1 MNKNK
6 ITIKDFINKSIG
18 EWKSIRSTHS
28 LAFQEFENT
37 NSKILISE
45 LSIDSKLVVDLI
57 KKFSFKLD
65 PHYAINIKWEALSDW
80 SVKEKLNTK
89 NTILLFSK
97 KDDFSGIVLRDK
109 GYSELIHASSKFQ
122 IDQKGEF
129 NLFTDYYSTICEERI
144 AFLSQNIRFRYSII
158 KSKIHDSIIQT
169 SHSSEIR
176 KII

>member
-1 MNKNK
+1 M
-6 ITIKDFINKSIG
+6 
-18 EWKSIRSTHS
+18 
-28 LAFQEFENT
+28 
-37 NSKILISE
+37 SKK
-45 LSIDSKLVVDLI
+45 LSK
-57 KKFSFKLD
+57 
-65 PHYAINIKWEALSDW
+65 EALQA
-80 SVKEKLNTK
+80 KEHLLLIRNHIE
-89 NTILLFSK
+89 ILLFSK